1 MADFEYVVEAL
12 AAMLIKT
19 NNEDTPSKAQ
29 LTAKSGE
36 LPVLCFHRKLASH
49 LIKNFPSEVPADQ
62 QDLVKRAKQ
71 RLNSPMF
78 MAQEFSKKS
87 LFWVEGLP
95 TSVSALLT
103 FFRQVAFGS
112 FAAHLKGLMNSPP
125 ASGVS
130 VNSFLALEAVA
141 KEWTRIENLIKPS
154 DAKEKED
161 EDDEMPPAEVCKQKS
176 SVDGKETEDSAES
189 LRKDTMAVAE
199 NFVSQK
205 LLLVNCDTQQGS
217 SLQALLQ
224 ALDIKKLSS

>member
-1 MADFEYVVEAL
+1 
-12 AAMLIKT
+12 MLIKT

-29 LTAKSGE
+29 LTAKSWE

-71 RLNSPMF
+71 CLNSPMF

-112 FAAHLKGLMNSPP
+112 FAAQMNSPP

-130 VNSFLALEAVA
+130 VNSFLALEG
-141 KEWTRIENLIKPS
+141 
-154 DAKEKED
+154 
-161 EDDEMPPAEVCKQKS
+161 C
-176 SVDGKETEDSAES
+176 G
-189 LRKDTMAVAE
+189 
-199 NFVSQK
+199 
-205 LLLVNCDTQQGS
+205 QGMDQDREPH
-217 SLQALLQ
+217 QAF
-224 ALDIKKLSS
+224 